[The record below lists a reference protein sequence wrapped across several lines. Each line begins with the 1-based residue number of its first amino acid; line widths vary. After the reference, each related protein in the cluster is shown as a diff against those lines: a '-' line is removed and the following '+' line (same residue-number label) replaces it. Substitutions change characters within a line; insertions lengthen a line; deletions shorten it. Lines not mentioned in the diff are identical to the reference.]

1 MVIGPRVQTHWYQG
15 LAAKFIFLIAAL
27 TALTLGVMSWFSFQS
42 YRAVYL
48 GHLET
53 KVDQMAKLVAAI
65 SPDRM
70 FSYDFSTL
78 YTYVKELNSNRD
90 IVYALVLDNNN
101 QPLTAYLDRN
111 DPVVAEAITRTQTED
126 VEIVARY
133 IDQLPDVVTVAAPIR
148 FSGKNI
154 GRVVIGATRKY
165 ADQELREILLWNGI
179 GSSLIIALLS
189 GGIYIWFRYRVLRP
203 TFDLT
208 SGAKRVAAG
217 DLRTAVPQSSQDEL
231 GQLAAS
237 FNDMMQDL
245 DKSQVERGQAL
256 DELRALNHTLE
267 LRVEERT
274 RTIELANR
282 KLQQMALFDA
292 LTGLPNRT
300 LLRDRLDQTLVA
312 SERAGTQFVLMLM
325 DLNRFKDINDT
336 RGHHAGDQVLA
347 NVGERLA
354 SSLRESDTVARL
366 GGDEFA
372 ILLPNTDVNNAVL
385 AANKVLEAFSH
396 PFRVDES
403 DLWVGASIGIA
414 LYPVNGQDAETLLR
428 QSDSSMYRAKQS
440 GLGYCLCE

>member
-1 MVIGPRVQTHWYQG
+1 
-15 LAAKFIFLIAAL
+15 
-27 TALTLGVMSWFSFQS
+27 
-42 YRAVYL
+42 
-48 GHLET
+48 
-53 KVDQMAKLVAAI
+53 
-65 SPDRM
+65 
-70 FSYDFSTL
+70 
-78 YTYVKELNSNRD
+78 LNSNRD